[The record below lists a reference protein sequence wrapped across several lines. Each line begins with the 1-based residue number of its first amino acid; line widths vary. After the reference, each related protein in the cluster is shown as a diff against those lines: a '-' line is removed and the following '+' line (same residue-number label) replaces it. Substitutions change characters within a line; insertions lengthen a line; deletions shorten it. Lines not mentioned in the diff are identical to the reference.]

1 MFVLASLI
9 VALLASSAAP
19 TPLYASYQARWHF
32 TPITTT
38 VVFGVYAVAVP
49 VALLTF
55 GKLSDHVGRR
65 PVLLTAIAVHA
76 GSLVIFATATGVP
89 ALLSARVVQGLST
102 GAALGAIGAAMLD
115 MDRELG
121 TFANAVAPGM
131 GSASGAIASALAVRF
146 LPDPAHLIY
155 LALIGVLALQ
165 AGAIAAMR
173 ETVTRGAGR
182 AGQPAAGDHPAAGA
196 AGPGADRRARAVR
209 GLGAGRA
216 VRRARPGAGA
226 RPDRLERGG
235 AGRHEP
241 VRAGRLGRRRAT
253 VALRRAAARTVMLF
267 GILALITG
275 VAVTVTAV
283 SVGSVAVFFAGSA
296 IAGAGFGSGFQGG
309 IRLVVPLAAPHERA
323 GLVSL
328 LYVVSYL
335 GLGVPAVLAGFG
347 VVHGGGLLDT
357 ARYYG
362 AAVIALA
369 AAALLGLVKTRPGR
383 AAEPAG
389 PGAYDS
395 RQGCLGRWPSPM
407 AVEEDEHG
415 PAVGARAAAG
425 RGQRAVLQRG
435 RAHGRDRPHHR
446 AGRRGQSL
454 AVQHVRQQGR
464 AGPGLP
470 GDPPRPA
477 SPSRITAGRGPATTP
492 RGERP
497 ADRRWLGQGELWPSR
512 TTGYAF
518 ARPARS
524 PIPATWSSRPPRAT
538 ATGCARC

>member
-1 MFVLASLI
+1 MTTHYGAAPGAGVAQAAPAPHPAGRVASAQVLQVRPPAGETAAALPADPFARRPWLRGRGSHRLSGRPAVFVLASLI

-19 TPLYASYQARWHF
+19 TPLYAIYQAQWHF

-38 VVFGVYAVAVP
+38 VVFGVYALAVLA
-49 VALLTF
+49 ALLTV

-131 GSASGAIASALAVRF
+131 GSASGAILSALAIRF
-146 LPDPAHLIY
+146 LPDPTHLIY

-165 AGAIAAMR
+165 AIAITAMR
-173 ETVTRGAGR
+173 ETVSRV
-182 AGQPAAGDHPAAGA
+182 
-196 AGPGADRRARAVR
+196 PGALASLRPEITLPRAVR
-209 GLGAGRA
+209 APVLTAVPVLFAVWALAGLYGALGPALVHALTGSGNVVLGSLSLFVLAASA
-216 VRRARPGAGA
+216 V
-226 RPDRLERGG
+226 
-235 AGRHEP
+235 
-241 VRAGRLGRRRAT
+241 VAT
-253 VALRRAAARTVMLF
+253 IVLRRAAARVVMLV

-275 VAVTVTAV
+275 VAVTVVAV
-283 SVGSVAVFFAGSA
+283 SLGSAAVFFAGSV

-309 IRLVVPLAAPHERA
+309 IRLVVPLAAAHERA

-347 VVHGGGLLDT
+347 VVHGGGLIDT

-369 AAALLGLVKTRPGR
+369 VLALFALLK
-383 AAEPAG
+383 
-389 PGAYDS
+389 S
-395 RQGCLGRWPSPM
+395 
-407 AVEEDEHG
+407 
-415 PAVGARAAAG
+415 
-425 RGQRAVLQRG
+425 
-435 RAHGRDRPHHR
+435 
-446 AGRRGQSL
+446 
-454 AVQHVRQQGR
+454 
-464 AGPGLP
+464 
-470 GDPPRPA
+470 
-477 SPSRITAGRGPATTP
+477 
-492 RGERP
+492 
-497 ADRRWLGQGELWPSR
+497 
-512 TTGYAF
+512 
-518 ARPARS
+518 ARPAEPRRG
-524 PIPATWSSRPPRAT
+524 ACLRPGPGHT
-538 ATGCARC
+538 IDKSV